1 MAPQSMTVATMLAA
15 VVYHLQ
21 QDADLSRI
29 KKLLLV
35 ASRDVWEA
43 DAQSL
48 AALDLGALVQELYTQ
63 NPTSSQ
69 LKQRLVSIVQ
79 KMSKRAEYGAAA
91 RRILDHM
98 GSLYQSSLQQQVAPF
113 APPRPVPAAELQA
126 AAPQEMA
133 VVDPQMWAAVQLTDY
148 DPFLLRREVMEKINP
163 LRAKLLLFSAL
174 HHQLSFDD
182 AALAVLKQYSLDA
195 LLYEMLTTCPNPE
208 TLEATLLKAEEQLG
222 FTRSNARTALPLLQ
236 VLKPLYVYAPPP
248 EPELQAAVDT
258 VYPVEDWANAHPE
271 EQFQWMDGASQDVYD
286 PGYAYEIGYEDHDG
300 IPEDLYYA
308 SDEFGEHPHPE
319 EIHADFVSFDP
330 HDEVAVPY
338 LDPSLVANYGIPVA
352 PVPEPSRLSMQP
364 TQEDAAKLG
373 PGLRQQV
380 DFNAAELMA
389 TIENV
394 LSDLGNHLDET
405 LQDQDPAAYLDLKH
419 RLLRGFLHDVEGA
432 SASFLPMLNKL
443 QESERRVLYPQMSPD
458 LIPQLPANR
467 RSESAQIEQILSIHF
482 LSQANPEL
490 KHQLEEGIQQSLDT
504 IQVSIENKLSE
515 FGNELDETLQ
525 VMSLAEGFQ
534 SKYKALRTLIHEIE
548 AISAKFANLLDRME
562 AAERKLFGF

>member
-1 MAPQSMTVATMLAA
+1 MTVATMLAE

-21 QDADLSRI
+21 QDVDLSRI

-48 AALDLGALVQELYTQ
+48 ADLDLGPLVQELYSQ
-63 NPTSSQ
+63 NPTASQ

-79 KMSKRAEYGAAA
+79 RMSKRAEYGAVA
-91 RRILDHM
+91 RRILDYM
-98 GSLYQSSLQQQVAPF
+98 GSLYQPAIMPQAAPF
-113 APPRPVPAAELQA
+113 APPRPVTAAELQVA
-126 AAPQEMA
+126 IDQRLA
-133 VVDPQMWAAVQLTDY
+133 VADPQMWAEVQLTDY
-148 DPFLLRREVMEKINP
+148 DPFFLRREVMEKINP

-208 TLEATLLKAEEQLG
+208 TLEAKLLKAEEQLG

-236 VLKPLYVYAPPP
+236 VLKPLYIYAPPP
-248 EPELQAAVDT
+248 EPELQVAVDT
-258 VYPVEDWANAHPE
+258 VYPMEDWGIDHSE
-271 EQFQWMDGASQDVYD
+271 EHFQWLDGTGVIQDGYD
-286 PGYAYEIGYEDHDG
+286 PGYVYEMGYEDPDG
-300 IPEDLYYA
+300 NPEALYYA
-308 SDEFGEHPHPE
+308 PEDFGEHPHAE
-319 EIHADFVSFDP
+319 DLQAGFVSFAP
-330 HDEVAVPY
+330 PVQSVAPY
-338 LDPSLVANYGIPVA
+338 RDPSLV
-352 PVPEPSRLSMQP
+352 PEPNRLAVQP
-364 TQEDAAKLG
+364 TQQDSARLE
-373 PGLRQQV
+373 PGLRQQI

-405 LQDQDPAAYLDLKH
+405 LQDQDAAAYLDLKH

-432 SASFLPMLNKL
+432 STSFLSMLNKL

-458 LIPQLPANR
+458 LIPQLLPSSKA
-467 RSESAQIEQILSIHF
+467 ESPQIGQILSLHF
-482 LSQANPEL
+482 VSQANPQL

-504 IQVSIENKLSE
+504 IQVALENKLSE
-515 FGNELDETLQ
+515 FGNELDETFT
-525 VMSLAEGFQ
+525 G
-534 SKYKALRTLIHEIE
+534 HELGPR
-548 AISAKFANLLDRME
+548 ISI
-562 AAERKLFGF
+562 